1 MAACTV
7 CLCSICVVLCEG
19 VKPSS
24 MSAYLEITDIIN
36 RHLRYVPVP
45 AYVLH

>member
-24 MSAYLEITDIIN
+24 MSAS
-36 RHLRYVPVP
+36 V
-45 AYVLH
+45 ASVLSCVKV